1 MLSCGRL
8 RNTVNCATSSCL
20 TSLRV
25 LRTAQLTV
33 LCDYV
38 SKACKLTCYT
48 GRNCCFCVLIRP
60 SLTAD
65 RSIWL
70 LLLQL
75 QASAARSTVNAVVS
89 TCLAR
94 KVFVCRALG
103 KADVLTWF
111 FSSLARDKLVW
122 DSSGP
127 RPKKVCR
134 PLAYTVQFR
143 GYTWS
148 TQSGRN

>member
-38 SKACKLTCYT
+38 SKACKLSCYT

-75 QASAARSTVNAVVS
+75 QASVARSTVNAVVS
-89 TCLAR
+89 ILSGEKSICLPSVR
-94 KVFVCRALG
+94 PNKLDLLFLISHFLDLG
-103 KADVLTWF
+103 AGGRLLFITSLFYLMSRSHEACLT
-111 FSSLARDKLVW
+111 
-122 DSSGP
+122 
-127 RPKKVCR
+127 
-134 PLAYTVQFR
+134 
-143 GYTWS
+143 
-148 TQSGRN
+148 

>member
-8 RNTVNCATSSCL
+8 HNTVNCVTSSCL

-25 LRTAQLTV
+25 LHTAQLTV

-75 QASAARSTVNAVVS
+75 QASVARSTVNAVVS
-89 TCLAR
+89 ILSGEKSICLPSVMGR
-94 KVFVCRALG
+94 LSVSS
-103 KADVLTWF
+103 F
-111 FSSLARDKLVW
+111 FRLWRYSRRPATSLSGTHLARD
-122 DSSGP
+122 
-127 RPKKVCR
+127 PKKFAD
-134 PLAYTVQFR
+134 P
-143 GYTWS
+143 
-148 TQSGRN
+148 

>member
-8 RNTVNCATSSCL
+8 RNTVNCVTSSCL

-25 LRTAQLTV
+25 LHTAQLTV

-38 SKACKLTCYT
+38 S
-48 GRNCCFCVLIRP
+48 RNCCFCVLIRP

-75 QASAARSTVNAVVS
+75 QASVARSTGGFNPVWREKYLFAE
-89 TCLAR
+89 R
-94 KVFVCRALG
+94 YG

-111 FSSLARDKLVW
+111 FPAWPATSLSGTHLARD
-122 DSSGP
+122 
-127 RPKKVCR
+127 PKKFADPCLKVTIICR
-134 PLAYTVQFR
+134 YIFLRFWNSVHFTGIKFCV
-143 GYTWS
+143 G
-148 TQSGRN
+148 

>member
-8 RNTVNCATSSCL
+8 RNTVNCVTSSCL
-20 TSLRV
+20 TSLHV
-25 LRTAQLTV
+25 LHTAQLMV

-65 RSIWL
+65 RSIM
-70 LLLQL
+70 
-75 QASAARSTVNAVVS
+75 AATPSTS
-89 TCLAR
+89 SKRR
-94 KVFVCRALG
+94 KVDSECRGFNPVWREKYLFAERYG

-111 FSSLARDKLVW
+111 FPAWPATSLSGSHLARD
-122 DSSGP
+122 
-127 RPKKVCR
+127 PKKFAD
-134 PLAYTVQFR
+134 P
-143 GYTWS
+143 
-148 TQSGRN
+148 

>member
-8 RNTVNCATSSCL
+8 RNTVNCVTSSCL

-25 LRTAQLTV
+25 LHTAQLTV

-65 RSIWL
+65 RSICIM
-70 LLLQL
+70 
-75 QASAARSTVNAVVS
+75 AATPSTSSKRRKVDSECRGFNAVWREKY
-89 TCLAR
+89 LFAER
-94 KVFVCRALG
+94 YG
-103 KADVLTWF
+103 KADVLIWF
-111 FSSLARDKLVW
+111 FPAWPATSLSGTHLARD
-122 DSSGP
+122 
-127 RPKKVCR
+127 PKKFADPWV
-134 PLAYTVQFR
+134 T
-143 GYTWS
+143 
-148 TQSGRN
+148 